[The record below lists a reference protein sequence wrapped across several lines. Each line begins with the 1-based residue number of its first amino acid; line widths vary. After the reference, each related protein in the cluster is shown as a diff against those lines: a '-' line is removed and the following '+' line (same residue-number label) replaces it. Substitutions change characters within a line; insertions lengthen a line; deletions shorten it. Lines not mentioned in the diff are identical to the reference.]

1 MSMEQ
6 VIDLSIQWGPT
17 ILFALIVLAGFL
29 TGIRRGFRKSLL
41 LALNALIAFVL
52 VFLAYIWLVT
62 NPNVDEYVVK
72 YSNEVLAMLGQSNI
86 QTLLG
91 ASDSANSLKEI
102 LTEIIPQKM
111 SLGEGIA
118 AVIEENGA
126 YLGALV
132 NSAYRLVFAVILG
145 IVYLVL
151 VFIFFIFYLIFFSE
165 RRYKKKKEKKY
176 INCVGAGYK
185 KRRLLGGL
193 VGSLRSVVSGLVFL
207 SFFGTL
213 LFITTGGD
221 GSNESVDVNFG
232 DEKIDEYYE
241 TFYDFTYSK
250 N

>member
-72 YSNEVLAMLGQSNI
+72 YSNEVLAMLGQNNI

-91 ASDSANSLKEI
+91 ASENANSLKEI

-111 SLGEGIA
+111 NLGEGIA
-118 AVIEENGA
+118 AVIEENVLSPVDRVLLTA
-126 YLGALV
+126 ILIALQGDK
-132 NSAYRLVFAVILG
+132 S
-145 IVYLVL
+145 
-151 VFIFFIFYLIFFSE
+151 FSQMVSLTHHVPSGT
-165 RRYKKKKEKKY
+165 RRQHWRNNTWKEIRKT
-176 INCVGAGYK
+176 CVQ
-185 KRRLLGGL
+185 KRVR
-193 VGSLRSVVSGLVFL
+193 RA
-207 SFFGTL
+207 
-213 LFITTGGD
+213 
-221 GSNESVDVNFG
+221 NPW
-232 DEKIDEYYE
+232 K
-241 TFYDFTYSK
+241 
-250 N
+250 